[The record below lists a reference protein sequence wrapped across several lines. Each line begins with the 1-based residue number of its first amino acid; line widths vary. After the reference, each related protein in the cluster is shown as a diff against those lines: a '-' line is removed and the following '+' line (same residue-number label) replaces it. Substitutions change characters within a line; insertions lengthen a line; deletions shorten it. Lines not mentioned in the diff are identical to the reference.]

1 MKYDSYV
8 GFYHQ
13 YIIIACKGNITPL
26 VYPCL
31 ICIWSKPML
40 CEYIDFDLSLGK
52 VYNYFK
58 FIFSSNKGILT
69 LKIFHWVKVWG
80 TPLSYTHFGVE
91 TGNIIIFICFK

>member
-1 MKYDSYV
+1 
-8 GFYHQ
+8 
-13 YIIIACKGNITPL
+13 
-26 VYPCL
+26 
-31 ICIWSKPML
+31 ML

-91 TGNIIIFICFK
+91 TGNIIIFICFKWKKMFTFWNF